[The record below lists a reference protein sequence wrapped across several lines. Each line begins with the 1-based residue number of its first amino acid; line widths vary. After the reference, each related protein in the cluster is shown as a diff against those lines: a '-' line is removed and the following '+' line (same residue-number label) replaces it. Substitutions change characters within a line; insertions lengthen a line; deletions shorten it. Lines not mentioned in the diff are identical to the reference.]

1 MGGAAPA
8 TRLSAASFGTC
19 VSAAVPAAL
28 VSAAVLASS
37 LPAQA
42 AGAEFPTGFTQL
54 TVPGNTAMR
63 GTLSGRLNVVVWYPA
78 STGTHTEPIEIG
90 PPGQSYFTEAE
101 AAADAPL
108 AETPAKL
115 PFVVVSHGTGG
126 TKMDLSWLCVELA
139 AHGYIV
145 ASVDHPGN
153 NALEAPTVAGQAL
166 WWQRADDLSR
176 VIDGVLA
183 SPTFGPRIDPARIGA
198 AGFSLGG
205 YTVLVIAGARG
216 DTALLDAYCTR
227 KPQTPVCS
235 GEATPTM
242 PDVSSRARALAA
254 RDPAFR
260 AAVDA
265 NAQSHRDPRVK
276 AVFSIAPAL
285 GPAFIAASLAS
296 IEIPVALVAGFGDP
310 ILPVADNAIPDALAI
325 PNAELTILPKPVGH
339 YTFLT
344 DCTPLGAQTFAPI
357 CQDAGPGRVAVHHA
371 TAALAI
377 GFFGRALN
385 R

>member
-1 MGGAAPA
+1 
-8 TRLSAASFGTC
+8 
-19 VSAAVPAAL
+19 
-28 VSAAVLASS
+28 
-37 LPAQA
+37 
-42 AGAEFPTGFTQL
+42 
-54 TVPGNTAMR
+54 
-63 GTLSGRLNVVVWYPA
+63 LNVVVWYPA
-78 STGTHTEPIEIG
+78 PAGTHMEPIEVG
-90 PPGQSYFTEAE
+90 PPGQSYFTEG
-101 AAADAPL
+101 AAAPDAPL
-108 AETPAKL
+108 AATPAKL

-126 TKMDLSWLCVELA
+126 TKMDLSWLCASLA
-139 AHGYIV
+139 AHGDIV

-153 NALEAPTVAGQAL
+153 NALEAPTVAGQTL

-183 SPTFGPRIDPARIGA
+183 SPTFGPHIDPARIGA

-205 YTVLVIAGARG
+205 YTVLVVAGARG

-254 RDPAFR
+254 SDPAFR
-260 AAVDA
+260 AAVGA
-265 NAQSHRDPRVK
+265 NSVSHRDLRVK

-285 GPAFIAASLAS
+285 GPAFIEASLAS
-296 IEIPVALVAGFGDP
+296 IAIPGA
-310 ILPVADNAIPDALAI
+310 ILPVTDNVIPDALPI

-344 DCTPLGAQTFAPI
+344 DCTSLGAQTFAPI
-357 CQDAGPGRVAVHHA
+357 CEDAGPGRVAVHRA
-371 TAALAI
+371 TAALAVE
-377 GFFGRALN
+377 FFGRTLN
-385 R
+385 H

>member
-1 MGGAAPA
+1 
-8 TRLSAASFGTC
+8 
-19 VSAAVPAAL
+19 
-28 VSAAVLASS
+28 VSAAVLALSLS
-37 LPAQA
+37 PQAAAAELPA
-42 AGAEFPTGFTQL
+42 GYTQL
-54 TVPGNTAMR
+54 TVPGNTEMR
-63 GTLSGRLNVVVWYPA
+63 GTASGRLNVVVWYPA
-78 STGTHTEPIEIG
+78 PAGTVVEPIEVG
-90 PPGQSYFTEAE
+90 PPGQSYFTEG
-101 AAADAPL
+101 AAAPGAPL
-108 AETPAKL
+108 ASTPAKL

-126 TKMDLSWLCVELA
+126 TKMDLSWLCAELA

-153 NALEAPTVAGQAL
+153 NALEAPTVAGQTL

-183 SPTFGPRIDPARIGA
+183 TATFGPRIDPARIGA

-205 YTVLVIAGARG
+205 YTVLAIAGARG
-216 DTALLDAYCTR
+216 NPALLDAYCTR

-254 RDPAFR
+254 SDPAFR
-260 AAVDA
+260 AAVLA
-265 NAQSHRDPRVK
+265 NSQSHRDPRIK

-285 GPAFIAASLAS
+285 GPAFIEESLAS
-296 IEIPVALVAGFGDP
+296 IEVPVALVAGFDDP
-310 ILPVADNAIPDALAI
+310 ILPVTDNVIPDALAI
-325 PNAELTILPKPVGH
+325 PNAELTILPKPIGH

-344 DCTPLGAQTFAPI
+344 DCTPHGAQTFAPI
-357 CQDAGPGRVAVHHA
+357 CADAGPGRVAVHQA

-377 GFFGRALN
+377 GFFGRTLN
-385 R
+385 H

>member
-1 MGGAAPA
+1 VAG
-8 TRLSAASFGTC
+8 
-19 VSAAVPAAL
+19 
-28 VSAAVLASS
+28 AVLAVV
-37 LPAQA
+37 LGTQA
-42 AGAEFPTGFTQL
+42 VAAEFTTGFSEM

-63 GTLSGRLNVVVWYPA
+63 GKPSGRLNVVVWYPA
-78 STGTHTEPIEIG
+78 PAGMATEPIEVG
-90 PPGQSYFTEAE
+90 PPGQSFFTEGE
-101 AAADAPL
+101 AAPDAPL
-108 AETPAKL
+108 AAAPAKL

-126 TKMDLSWLCVELA
+126 TKMDLSWLCAELA
-139 AHGYIV
+139 THGYIV

-153 NALEAPTVAGQAL
+153 NALETPTIAGQTL

-216 DTALLDAYCTR
+216 DTALLDTYCTR
-227 KPQTPVCS
+227 KPATPVCS

-242 PDVSSRARALAA
+242 GNVSERARALAA
-254 RDPAFR
+254 SDPAFK
-260 AAVDA
+260 AAVEA
-265 NAQSHRDPRVK
+265 NAASHRDPRVK

-285 GPAFIAASLAS
+285 GPAFIADSLAS
-296 IEIPVALVAGFGDP
+296 IEVPVALVAGFGDP
-310 ILPVADNAIPDALAI
+310 ILPVSDNVIPDALAI

-344 DCTPLGAQTFAPI
+344 DCTPLGAQRFAPI
-357 CQDAGPGRVAVHHA
+357 CLDAGPARVAVHRA

-377 GFFGRALN
+377 GFFGRTLS